1 MLDGNWVKFDPNYM
15 ASRAYV
21 TTVPRDEGY
30 NADVSGGRTIGQAW
44 GRMTYEPDWRSRDFL
59 SVSAVTTDL
68 VHYTTAPYLRPK
80 AETAGGSAVFD
91 FYSPYILVD
100 GLLAGEWSGSE
111 PDGLKVEIRAL
122 LPKPRSSADPDVW
135 TPWQSLHTG
144 PNGFRIALGRE
155 RFNVRDVSIHGV
167 YRFQLRFSVQANSQR
182 KAPAGLKQL
191 RLETYFENG
200 LMSIPR
206 IGAGANTIHFKVAD
220 ASTVR
225 GPIQVVYRYQTSSHE
240 RSHQQLLQ
248 PEDFHHNVAT
258 YHLDAPGLLRC
269 NSLLIRY

>member
-1 MLDGNWVKFDPNYM
+1 M
-15 ASRAYV
+15 
-21 TTVPRDEGY
+21 
-30 NADVSGGRTIGQAW
+30 
-44 GRMTYEPDWRSRDFL
+44 
-59 SVSAVTTDL
+59 
-68 VHYTTAPYLRPK
+68 
-80 AETAGGSAVFD
+80 
-91 FYSPYILVD
+91 
-100 GLLAGEWSGSE
+100 
-111 PDGLKVEIRAL
+111 KVEIRAL

-248 PEDFHHNVAT
+248 PEDFHHNMAT